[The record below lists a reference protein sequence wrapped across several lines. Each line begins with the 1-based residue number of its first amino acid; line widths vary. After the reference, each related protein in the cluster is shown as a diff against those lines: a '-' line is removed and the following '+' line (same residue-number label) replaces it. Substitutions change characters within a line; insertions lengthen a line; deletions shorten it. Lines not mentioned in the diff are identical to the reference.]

1 MDRVKILHGADF
13 HFDTPFK
20 ELSASVGEKRNE
32 DIKKSFESLINIVK
46 EEDISILLLC
56 GDIFDN
62 KCIKKSTLEFLKDRL
77 ESINKT
83 KVFIVAGNHDP
94 LNDRSFYNLLT
105 WPENVHIFSNDMEA
119 VVLEDL
125 KTVVYGKSFSSN
137 YEKTS
142 LLKGFQVP
150 AEYKEYINIMAL
162 HGEIARGEQEN
173 EYNPLTL
180 EEIRNSKLDYLAL
193 GHRHGF
199 SNIKREGETFYAY
212 SGCPEGRG
220 FDELGEKGII
230 IGEVYKGYNN
240 LKFRAISQRVYELK
254 EVYLTGINSQEE
266 ILRLIINSVDEKN
279 KVKNFYKII
288 LKGEVYSDLPINI
301 KRLQY
306 RLKEMFYYIKI
317 IDETTMKLDYDAVK
331 NENSLRGIFLRKVYK
346 RLEEEPEN
354 KESLERALKLAFNA
368 LREEDI
374 NLDDY

>member
-20 ELSASVGEKRNE
+20 ELSASMGEKRNE

-150 AEYKEYINIMAL
+150 VEYKEYINIMAL

-317 IDETTMKLDYDAVK
+317 IDETTVKLDYDMVK

>member
-1 MDRVKILHGADF
+1 MDRIKILHGADF

-20 ELSASVGEKRNE
+20 ELSASMGEKRNE
-32 DIKKSFESLINIVK
+32 DIKKSFERLINIVK
-46 EEDISILLLC
+46 EENIPIVLLC

-62 KCIKKSTLEFLKDRL
+62 KCIKKSTLEFLRNRL
-77 ESINKT
+77 ESIDKT
-83 KVFIVAGNHDP
+83 KVFIAAGNHDP
-94 LNDRSFYNLLT
+94 LNDRSFYNLLK

-119 VVLEDL
+119 VVLEEL
-125 KTVVYGKSFSSN
+125 KTVVYGKSFSSS
-137 YEKTS
+137 YEKES
-142 LLKGFQVP
+142 LLKGFKVP

-162 HGEIARGEQEN
+162 HGEIARSDQEN

-220 FDELGEKGII
+220 FDELGEKGVI

-240 LKFRAISQRVYELK
+240 LQFRAISQRVYELI
-254 EVYLTGINSQEE
+254 EVDLTGITSQEE
-266 ILRLIINSVDEKN
+266 IIKSIVSSVEEKRR
-279 KVKNFYKII
+279 VKNFYKVI
-288 LKGEVYSDLPINI
+288 LKGEVYNDLSINI
-301 KRLQY
+301 RTLQY
-306 RLKEMFYYIKI
+306 RLKELFYYIKI
-317 IDETTMKLDYDAVK
+317 KDETTVKLDYDMVK
-331 NENSLRGIFLRKVYK
+331 NENSLRGIFLRKVYRK
-346 RLEEEPEN
+346 LEEAPEN
-354 KESLERALKLAFNA
+354 KETIERALKLAFNA

>member
-1 MDRVKILHGADF
+1 MNRVKILHGADF

-20 ELSASVGEKRNE
+20 ELSASMGEKRNE

-46 EEDISILLLC
+46 EEDVEILLLC

-150 AEYKEYINIMAL
+150 VEHKEYINIMAL

-240 LKFRAISQRVYELK
+240 LKFRAISQRVYELI
-254 EVYLTGINSQEE
+254 EVDLTGINSQEE
-266 ILRLIINSVDEKN
+266 ILRSIISSVDEK
-279 KVKNFYKII
+279 KRVKNFYKVI

-301 KRLQY
+301 KKLQY

-317 IDETTMKLDYDAVK
+317 IDETTVKLDYDMVK

-346 RLEEEPEN
+346 KLEEEPEN
-354 KESLERALKLAFNA
+354 KEALERALKLAFNA

>member
-20 ELSASVGEKRNE
+20 ELSASMGEKRNE

-46 EEDISILLLC
+46 EDVSILLLC

-83 KVFIVAGNHDP
+83 KVFIAAGNHDP

-125 KTVVYGKSFSSN
+125 KTVVYGKSFNSN
-137 YEKTS
+137 YEKIS

-150 AEYKEYINIMAL
+150 VEHKKYINIMAL

-173 EYNPLTL
+173 EYNPLAL

-240 LKFRAISQRVYELK
+240 LKFRAISQRVYELI
-254 EVYLTGINSQEE
+254 EVDLTGINSQEE
-266 ILRLIINSVDEKN
+266 ILRSIISSVDEN
-279 KVKNFYKII
+279 KRVRNFYKII

-301 KRLQY
+301 KKLQY

-317 IDETTMKLDYDAVK
+317 IDETTVKLDYDMVK

-354 KESLERALKLAFNA
+354 KEALERALKLAFNA

>member
-1 MDRVKILHGADF
+1 MNRVKILHGADF

-20 ELSASVGEKRNE
+20 ELSASMGEKRNE

-46 EEDISILLLC
+46 EEDVEILLLC

-137 YEKTS
+137 YEKAS

-150 AEYKEYINIMAL
+150 VEHKEYINIMAL

-240 LKFRAISQRVYELK
+240 LKFRAISQRVYELI
-254 EVYLTGINSQEE
+254 EVDLTGINSQEE
-266 ILRLIINSVDEKN
+266 ILRSIISSVDEK
-279 KVKNFYKII
+279 KRVKNFYKVI

-301 KRLQY
+301 KKLQY

-317 IDETTMKLDYDAVK
+317 IDETTVKLDYDIVK

-354 KESLERALKLAFNA
+354 KEALERALKLAFNA

>member
-20 ELSASVGEKRNE
+20 ELSASMGEKRNE

-62 KCIKKSTLEFLKDRL
+62 KCVKKSTLEFLKDRL

-150 AEYKEYINIMAL
+150 VEYKEYINIMAL

-288 LKGEVYSDLPINI
+288 LKGEFYSDLPINI

>member
-20 ELSASVGEKRNE
+20 ELSASMGEKRNE

-46 EEDISILLLC
+46 EEAVSILLLC

-142 LLKGFQVP
+142 LLKGFQV
-150 AEYKEYINIMAL
+150 AIEHKEYINIMAL

-240 LKFRAISQRVYELK
+240 LRFRAISQRVYELI
-254 EVYLTGINSQEE
+254 EVDLTGINSQEE
-266 ILRLIINSVDEKN
+266 ILRSIISSVDEK
-279 KVKNFYKII
+279 KRVKNFYKVI
-288 LKGEVYSDLPINI
+288 LKGEVYSDLPINM
-301 KRLQY
+301 KKLQY

-317 IDETTMKLDYDAVK
+317 IDETTVKLDYDMVK

-346 RLEEEPEN
+346 KLEEESEN

>member
-20 ELSASVGEKRNE
+20 ELSASMGEKRNE
-32 DIKKSFESLINIVK
+32 DIKKSFENLINIIKKDEV
-46 EEDISILLLC
+46 SILLLC

-137 YEKTS
+137 YEKSS

-150 AEYKEYINIMAL
+150 VEHKEYINIMAM

-240 LKFRAISQRVYELK
+240 LKFRAISQRVYELI
-254 EVYLTGINSQEE
+254 EVDLTGINLQEE

-301 KRLQY
+301 KKLQY

-317 IDETTMKLDYDAVK
+317 MDETTMKLDYDVVK

-346 RLEEEPEN
+346 KLEEESEN
-354 KESLERALKLAFNA
+354 KESFERALKLAFNA

>member
-20 ELSASVGEKRNE
+20 ELSASMGEKRNE

-46 EEDISILLLC
+46 EEDVSILLLC

-105 WPENVHIFSNDMEA
+105 WPKNVHIFSNDMET

-125 KTVVYGKSFSSN
+125 NTVVYGKSFSSN

-150 AEYKEYINIMAL
+150 VEHKEYINIMAL

-199 SNIKREGETFYAY
+199 SNVKREGATFYAY

-230 IGEVYKGYNN
+230 IGKVYKGYNN
-240 LKFRAISQRVYELK
+240 LKFRAISQRVYELI
-254 EVYLTGINSQEE
+254 EVDLTGINSQEE
-266 ILRLIINSVDEKN
+266 ILRLIISSVDEK
-279 KVKNFYKII
+279 KRVKNFYKVI

-301 KRLQY
+301 KKLQY
-306 RLKEMFYYIKI
+306 RLKEIFYYIKI
-317 IDETTMKLDYDAVK
+317 LDETTVKLDYDMVR

-346 RLEEEPEN
+346 KLEEEPDN

>member
-20 ELSASVGEKRNE
+20 ELSASMGEKRNE

-46 EEDISILLLC
+46 EEEVSILLLC

-105 WPENVHIFSNDMEA
+105 WPENVHTFSNDMEA
-119 VVLEDL
+119 VVLGDL

-137 YEKTS
+137 YEKNS
-142 LLKGFQVP
+142 LLKGFRVP
-150 AEYKEYINIMAL
+150 VEHKEYINIMAL

-199 SNIKREGETFYAY
+199 SNVKREGETFYAY

-240 LKFRAISQRVYELK
+240 LKFRAISQRVYELI
-254 EVYLTGINSQEE
+254 EVDLTGINSQEE
-266 ILRLIINSVDEKN
+266 ILRSIISSVDEK
-279 KVKNFYKII
+279 KRVKNFYKVI

-301 KRLQY
+301 KKLQY
-306 RLKEMFYYIKI
+306 RLKEIFYYIKI
-317 IDETTMKLDYDAVK
+317 IDETTVKLDYDMVK

-346 RLEEEPEN
+346 KLEEEPDN

>member
-1 MDRVKILHGADF
+1 MNRVKILHGADF

-20 ELSASVGEKRNE
+20 ELSASMGEKRNE

-46 EEDISILLLC
+46 EEEVSILLLC

-119 VVLEDL
+119 VVLENL

-150 AEYKEYINIMAL
+150 VEHKEYINIMAL

-212 SGCPEGRG
+212 SGCSEGRG

-240 LKFRAISQRVYELK
+240 LKFRAISQRVYELI
-254 EVYLTGINSQEE
+254 EVDLTGINSQEE
-266 ILRLIINSVDEKN
+266 ILRLIISSVDEK
-279 KVKNFYKII
+279 KRVENFYKVI

-301 KRLQY
+301 KKLQY
-306 RLKEMFYYIKI
+306 RLKEIFYYIKI
-317 IDETTMKLDYDAVK
+317 IDETTVKLDYDMVK

-346 RLEEEPEN
+346 RLEEEPDN

>member
-1 MDRVKILHGADF
+1 
-13 HFDTPFK
+13 
-20 ELSASVGEKRNE
+20 
-32 DIKKSFESLINIVK
+32 
-46 EEDISILLLC
+46 
-56 GDIFDN
+56 
-62 KCIKKSTLEFLKDRL
+62 
-77 ESINKT
+77 
-83 KVFIVAGNHDP
+83 
-94 LNDRSFYNLLT
+94 
-105 WPENVHIFSNDMEA
+105 
-119 VVLEDL
+119 
-125 KTVVYGKSFSSN
+125 
-137 YEKTS
+137 
-142 LLKGFQVP
+142 
-150 AEYKEYINIMAL
+150 MAL

-199 SNIKREGETFYAY
+199 SNVKREGETFYAY

-240 LKFRAISQRVYELK
+240 LKFRAISQRVYELI
-254 EVYLTGINSQEE
+254 EVDLTGINSQEE
-266 ILRLIINSVDEKN
+266 ILRSIISSVDEK
-279 KVKNFYKII
+279 KRVKNFYKVI

-301 KRLQY
+301 KKLQY
-306 RLKEMFYYIKI
+306 RLKEIFYYIKI
-317 IDETTMKLDYDAVK
+317 IDETTVKLDYDMVK

-346 RLEEEPEN
+346 KLEEEPDN

>member
-20 ELSASVGEKRNE
+20 ELSASMGEKRNE

-46 EEDISILLLC
+46 EEDVSILLLC

-62 KCIKKSTLEFLKDRL
+62 KCIKKSTLEFLKVRL

-150 AEYKEYINIMAL
+150 VEHKEYINIMAL

-199 SNIKREGETFYAY
+199 SNVKREWETFYAY

-240 LKFRAISQRVYELK
+240 LKFRAISQRVYELI
-254 EVYLTGINSQEE
+254 EVDLTGINSQEE
-266 ILRLIINSVDEKN
+266 ILRSIISSVDEK
-279 KVKNFYKII
+279 KRVKNFYKVI

-301 KRLQY
+301 KKLQY

-317 IDETTMKLDYDAVK
+317 IDETTVKLDYDIVK

-346 RLEEEPEN
+346 KLEEEPDN

>member
-20 ELSASVGEKRNE
+20 ELSASMGEKRNE

-46 EEDISILLLC
+46 EDQVEILLLC

-119 VVLEDL
+119 AVLEDL

-150 AEYKEYINIMAL
+150 VEHKDYINIMAL

-199 SNIKREGETFYAY
+199 SNVKREGETFYAY

-240 LKFRAISQRVYELK
+240 LKFRAISQRMYELI
-254 EVYLTGINSQEE
+254 EVDLTGINSQEE
-266 ILRLIINSVDEKN
+266 ILRSIISSVDEN
-279 KVKNFYKII
+279 KRVKNFYKII
-288 LKGEVYSDLPINI
+288 LKGEIYSDLPINI
-301 KRLQY
+301 KKLQY
-306 RLKEMFYYIKI
+306 RLKELFYYIKI
-317 IDETTMKLDYDAVK
+317 IDETTVKLDYDMVK

-346 RLEEEPEN
+346 KLEEEPEN

>member
-20 ELSASVGEKRNE
+20 ELSASMGEKRNE

-46 EEDISILLLC
+46 EEYVSILLLC

-105 WPENVHIFSNDMEA
+105 WSENVHIFSNDMEA

-150 AEYKEYINIMAL
+150 VEHKEYINIMAL

-240 LKFRAISQRVYELK
+240 LKFRAISQRMYELI
-254 EVYLTGINSQEE
+254 EVDLTGINSQEE
-266 ILRLIINSVDEKN
+266 ILRSIISSVDDKKRVE
-279 KVKNFYKII
+279 NFYKVI
-288 LKGEVYSDLPINI
+288 LKGEIYSDLPINI
-301 KRLQY
+301 KKLQY

-317 IDETTMKLDYDAVK
+317 IDETTVKLDYDMVK

>member
-46 EEDISILLLC
+46 EEDVSILLLC

>member
-20 ELSASVGEKRNE
+20 ELSASMGEKRNE

-46 EEDISILLLC
+46 EEEVSILLLC

-137 YEKTS
+137 HEKSS

-150 AEYKEYINIMAL
+150 VEHKEYINIMAL

-240 LKFRAISQRVYELK
+240 LKFRAISQRVYELI
-254 EVYLTGINSQEE
+254 EVDLTGINSQEE
-266 ILRLIINSVDEKN
+266 ILRLIISSVDEN
-279 KVKNFYKII
+279 KKVRNFYKVI
-288 LKGEVYSDLPINI
+288 LKGEVYSELSINI
-301 KRLQY
+301 KKLQY

-317 IDETTMKLDYDAVK
+317 IDETTVKLDYDMVK
-331 NENSLRGIFLRKVYK
+331 NENSLRGIFLRKAYK
-346 RLEEEPEN
+346 KLEEEPEN